1 MNPIGAIVESV
12 TKNLGLLNAKI
23 DIPPDYAATLRDKG
37 CGALADWVCNA
48 SSSIYSLSI
57 KTPAVRRL
65 TCYIALQ

>member
-37 CGALADWVCNA
+37 CDVLADFVCNA
-48 SSSIYSLSI
+48 GSSIYSLSDMG
-57 KTPAVRRL
+57 TMRD
-65 TCYIALQ
+65 